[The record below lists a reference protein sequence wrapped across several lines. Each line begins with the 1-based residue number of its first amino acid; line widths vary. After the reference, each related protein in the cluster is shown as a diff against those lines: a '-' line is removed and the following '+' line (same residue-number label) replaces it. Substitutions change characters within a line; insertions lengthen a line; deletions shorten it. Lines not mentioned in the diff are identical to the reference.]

1 MGTVNSSLQEI
12 EMKTLVIL
20 YLTLVTSTVPFP
32 QFGGFGGFGNSQN
45 CFGSRCNQ
53 NNGLTFGGF
62 GGFGGFQGFGGHRQ
76 NCLGSQCNQNNFGRR
91 KRASDTVE
99 ISQDTDAMEPDTVE
113 VSKDTM
119 EIYHDGDTVE
129 ISKDTDAVEISKD
142 TVETSHDDDTVDIS
156 RHPNTLVP
164 TQVTY
169 FTTQGDKQSGP
180 FTFTSLTPS
189 LSNLFPYL
197 GFPWFSYS
205 SSVQHNP
212 RAQTSA
218 ESDVDS
224 IPQSPPEETTAPE
237 SPQYNVFLPWF
248 QSLSPTNASLHNFL
262 FPLESS
268 FPFGG
273 R

>member
-62 GGFGGFQGFGGHRQ
+62 GGFGGFQGFGGHRY
-76 NCLGSQCNQNNFGRR
+76 NCLAIGHCNQNNFGRR

-99 ISQDTDAMEPDTVE
+99 VSQDTDAKEPDTVE
-113 VSKDTM
+113 IS
-119 EIYHDGDTVE
+119 HDG
-129 ISKDTDAVEISKD
+129 
-142 TVETSHDDDTVDIS
+142 DTVDIS
-156 RHPNTLVP
+156 RHLNTLVP

-205 SSVQHNP
+205 SSIQHNP
-212 RAQTSA
+212 RAQSPA
-218 ESDVDS
+218 ESDLDTIS
-224 IPQSPPEETTAPE
+224 QSPLEEPTAPE
-237 SPQYNVFLPWF
+237 SPQYNVFL
-248 QSLSPTNASLHNFL
+248 T
-262 FPLESS
+262 
-268 FPFGG
+268 
-273 R
+273 

>member
-1 MGTVNSSLQEI
+1 MGAVNRSLKI
-12 EMKTLVIL
+12 GIMKTLVIL

-76 NCLGSQCNQNNFGRR
+76 NCLGSQRNQNNFGRR

-99 ISQDTDAMEPDTVE
+99 ISKDTDAVE
-113 VSKDTM
+113 VSKEPDT
-119 EIYHDGDTVE
+119 
-129 ISKDTDAVEISKD
+129 VEISKD
-142 TVETSHDDDTVDIS
+142 TVETSRDDDTVDIS
-156 RHPNTLVP
+156 RHHNTLVP
-164 TQVTY
+164 TRVTY

-212 RAQTSA
+212 RAQSPA

-224 IPQSPPEETTAPE
+224 IPPSPQEEPTAPE

-262 FPLESS
+262 FPFGSS